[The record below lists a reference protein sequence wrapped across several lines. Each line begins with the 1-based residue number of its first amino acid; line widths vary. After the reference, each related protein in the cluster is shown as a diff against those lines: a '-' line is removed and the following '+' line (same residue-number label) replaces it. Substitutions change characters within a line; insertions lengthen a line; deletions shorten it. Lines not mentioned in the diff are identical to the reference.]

1 MNKHYLTDKADY
13 NYSMLEERLLEINDV
28 LKSKYKSFEEL
39 MNKLKENKEPTL
51 IIATGGSKTV
61 GSFLKKI
68 LEDIGIIC
76 ELIEPRDY
84 FHKNNISSYKNL
96 IVISASGKSNG
107 VEESLSTFIGNKYL
121 ITEEDK
127 EKDYKVISWG
137 NETYTKEKSFISLA
151 TSLGPI
157 VLFLDTIEKDILK
170 VNEKVKLLLKRSK
183 EKIDSLDVSFKD
195 TKLIEVISGYETRP
209 SDVTLESNLVETGT
223 TPVVIHDKS
232 SFCHGRSN
240 LKYNYP
246 NSKIIY
252 LTHEINELDRLLLS
266 LLAEEYKGIN
276 IITTEDLEENA
287 YWKEFYMLLQIYFLS
302 RKIADDKGIDIT
314 QPEYN
319 RNIVKKVYTY
329 RGEM

>member
-1 MNKHYLTDKADY
+1 MNKHYYTDKAEY
-13 NYSMLEERLLEINDV
+13 NFSMLEERLLELNDIS
-28 LKSKYKSFEEL
+28 KSKYKSFEEL
-39 MNKLKENKEPTL
+39 MNKLKESREPTL

-68 LEDIGIIC
+68 LEDIGIIS

-84 FHKNNISSYKNL
+84 FHKTNISSYKNL

-107 VEESLSTFIGNKYL
+107 VEESLITFKGNKYL
-121 ITEEDK
+121 ITEEDSK
-127 EKDYKVISWG
+127 KDCKVISWG
-137 NETYTKEKSFISLA
+137 NETYSKEKSFISLA

-170 VNEKVKLLLKRSK
+170 VNEKVKLLLQRSK
-183 EKIDSLDVSFKD
+183 DKIDSLDVSFKD
-195 TKLIEVISGYETRP
+195 TKLVEVISGYETRP
-209 SDVTLESNLVETGT
+209 SEITLESNLVETGT
-223 TPVVIHDKS
+223 APVVIHDKS

-240 LKYNYP
+240 LKYN
-246 NSKIIY
+246 NQDSEIIY

-266 LLAEEYKGIN
+266 LLKEEYKGIN
-276 IITTEDLEENA
+276 LITTEDLEDNA
-287 YWKEFYMLLQIYFLS
+287 YWKEFYMLLQIYYLS
-302 RKIADDKGIDIT
+302 LKIASDKGIDIT

-319 RNIVKKVYTY
+319 KNIVKKVYTY